1 MRGDGFGGRPARVL
15 ALVWLWPWLALPAA
29 ALEVH
34 VAPLSVVDDTGGRQL
49 EVGRPETDLLR
60 ELQGMSLG
68 DGLAF
73 RAAEAGQSPAG
84 LLEAA
89 ALCERNGYACL
100 LYGYVRRTEVSLSA
114 ELKLLDPESGRLS
127 AVFFSG
133 DDPEHYDRLM
143 QDLAAKVREYFLS
156 EIGLPPGR
164 TPEPRRNRLEF
175 AGWLGYWT
183 PAGGEWGRVLAGIGA
198 VGLGAR
204 LIPSDPLFS
213 LWSRSA
219 YLALGLEAEYG
230 LGMNE
235 PGYESFFLHAV
246 KLRLALEAI
255 LELRAGHAAGLGLGL
270 LAELDSAAQDRKYAS
285 LFTGTTVAPGFCL
298 SVLYRYRVSGRLALG
313 VAGLLEIAAYS
324 PALVTFS
331 PRLFVAFRKG
341 APDESPRP

>member
-1 MRGDGFGGRPARVL
+1 MRGNGFGGRLARVL
-15 ALVWLWPWLALPAA
+15 LCLGPWLAFPAE

-34 VAPLSVVDDTGGRQL
+34 VAPLAMVDDTGSR
-49 EVGRPETDLLR
+49 EAEDGRPGADLLR
-60 ELQGMSLG
+60 ELRRESSG
-68 DGLAF
+68 DSLAF
-73 RAAEAGQSPAG
+73 READAGESPAS

-100 LYGYVRRTEVSLSA
+100 LYGYVRRTQVSLTA

-133 DDPEHYDRLM
+133 DDPAHYDRLM
-143 QDLAAKVREYFLS
+143 RDLAAKVREYFFS
-156 EIGLPPGR
+156 EIGLPPAR
-164 TPEPRRNRLEF
+164 TLEPQRNRLEL

-183 PAGGEWGRVLAGIGA
+183 PAGGEWGRVMAGIGA

-204 LIPSDPLFS
+204 LIPSDPLFT

-246 KLRLALEAI
+246 KLRLALEAV
-255 LELRAGHAAGLGLGL
+255 LDLPAGHAAGLGLGL
-270 LAELDSAAQDRKYAS
+270 LAELDTAAQDRKYAS

-298 SVLYRYRVSGRLALG
+298 SVLYRYRLTGRLALG
-313 VAGLLEIAAYS
+313 VAGLLEVAAYS

-341 APDESPRP
+341 DSHEPPRP